1 MKRTGDQTPATRPAQ
16 VARMEAAAREAVMAL
31 ARNNGDE
38 SAAAFRRAS
47 SVVRRA
53 VHNATPQE
61 REEALRELSS

>member
-1 MKRTGDQTPATRPAQ
+1 MSDQSPATRPVQ

-38 SAAAFRRAS
+38 SAAAFRRAF
-47 SVVRRA
+47 SVVRGA

-61 REEALRELSS
+61 REDAMKELSS